1 MASHIALG
9 KKGELIAKE
18 FLQQRQYRILA
29 VNWRHRRREIDIIGA
44 TAECLVFFEIKTLAT
59 DLFGWPEQ
67 HVDAAKR
74 RHIQAA
80 ASAYMDRLPRLP
92 PAIRF
97 DVIAIT
103 FQKDGTYELIHFED
117 AF

>member
-9 KKGELIAKE
+9 KKGELIAVE
-18 FLQQRQYRILA
+18 HLQLHNYDIVAL
-29 VNWRHRRREIDIIGA
+29 NWRHRRREIDIIA
-44 TAECLVFFEIKTLAT
+44 RQQDCLVFFEVKTLAT

-67 HVDAAKR
+67 QVNAAKR
-74 RHIQAA
+74 RNVQVA
-80 ASAYMDRLPRLP
+80 ASAFMDRMKQLPKI
-92 PAIRF
+92 IRF

-103 FQKDGTYELIHFED
+103 FQPDGTHELLHMED

>member
-9 KKGELIAKE
+9 KKGELIAQE
-18 FLQQRQYRILA
+18 FLHQQQYSILA
-29 VNWRHRRREIDIIGA
+29 INWRHRRREIDIIGA
-44 TAECLVFFEIKTLAT
+44 TADCLVFFEVKTLAS

-67 HVDAAKR
+67 QVDAAKR

-103 FQKDGTYELIHFED
+103 FQADGSYELVHFED

>member
-9 KKGELIAKE
+9 KKGELIAKD
-18 FLQQRQYRILA
+18 FLLQQGYIILA
-29 VNWRHRRREIDIIGA
+29 VNWRHRRREIDIIA
-44 TAECLVFFEIKTLAT
+44 AKPDCLVFLEVKTLAS

-74 RHIQAA
+74 RHIQLAA
-80 ASAYMDRLPRLP
+80 NVYMEKLPRLP

-103 FQKDGTYELIHFED
+103 FQPDGGYELVHFED

>member
-9 KKGELIAKE
+9 KKGELIARE
-18 FLQQRQYRILA
+18 FLLQRQYTILA
-29 VNWRHRRREIDIIGA
+29 LNWRHRRREIDIIAA

-103 FQKDGTYELIHFED
+103 FEKDGTYDLVHFED

>member
-18 FLQQRQYRILA
+18 FVLQQEYKILA
-29 VNWRHRRREIDIIGA
+29 ANWRYKRLEIDLIAAKMG
-44 TAECLVFFEIKTLAT
+44 CLVFFEVKTLST
-59 DLFGWPEQ
+59 DIFGWPEQ
-67 HVDAAKR
+67 QVKAVKR
-74 RHIQAA
+74 KRLQAA
-80 ASAYMDRLPRLP
+80 ATMYMEKLPRLP

-103 FQKDGTYELIHFED
+103 FQPDGSYELVHFED

>member
-18 FLQQRQYRILA
+18 FLLQQEYKILA
-29 VNWRHRRREIDIIGA
+29 VNWRHRRREIDIIA
-44 TAECLVFFEIKTLAT
+44 AKPDCLVFFEVKTLSS

-80 ASAYMDRLPRLP
+80 ANVYMDKLPRLP

-103 FQKDGTYELIHFED
+103 FQADGTYELVHFED

>member
-9 KKGELIAKE
+9 KKGELIAEE
-18 FLQQRQYRILA
+18 FLRQLDYKILA
-29 VNWRHRRREIDIIGA
+29 VNWRHRRREIDIIA
-44 TAECLVFFEIKTLAT
+44 AKPDCLVFCEVKTLAS
-59 DLFGWPEQ
+59 DLFGWPEK
-67 HVDAAKR
+67 HVTAEKR

-80 ASAYMDRLPRLP
+80 ANVYMDRLPRLP

-97 DVIAIT
+97 DVISIT
-103 FQKDGTYELIHFED
+103 FQPDGGYELVHFED

>member
-9 KKGELIAKE
+9 KKGESIAADYLRLHHYNIIAINWRYRRKEIDLIAWE
-18 FLQQRQYRILA
+18 E
-29 VNWRHRRREIDIIGA
+29 N
-44 TAECLVFFEIKTLAT
+44 CLVFFEVKTLAS

-67 HVDAAKR
+67 HVDASKR
-74 RHIQAA
+74 RHVQAV
-80 ASAYMDRLPRLP
+80 ASAYMDHMPQLPKM
-92 PAIRF
+92 IRF

-103 FQKDGTYELIHFED
+103 FQPNGGHELLHMKD